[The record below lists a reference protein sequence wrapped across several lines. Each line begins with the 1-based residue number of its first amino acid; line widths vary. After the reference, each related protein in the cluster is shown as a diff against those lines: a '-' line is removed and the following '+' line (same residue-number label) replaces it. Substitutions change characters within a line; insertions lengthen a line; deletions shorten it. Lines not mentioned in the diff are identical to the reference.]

1 MTVPFFDQFTSIVSG
16 ENGNT
21 QLLLVCST
29 TAAVSLYFARPML
42 TGATLAKKET
52 LPPMAPRTRSEFAEK
67 FFSFQAPFYLLDIAR
82 EMKQPLYGLPIAPP
96 GLRMYVVSDHRLA
109 RTILEDPKSIKP
121 SLGYG
126 LFAATAGGENFFTAE
141 GQRFKHVRKSTN
153 VAFAPQN
160 VKRMVDIVDDVV
172 SNWSA
177 TKLEPICIEKNE
189 AINIDA
195 ELARITMDV
204 LGRVAFDYKFSSEEM
219 DTMSNALNIA
229 FFEFGLTAG
238 KSIFRQLSITSWMY
252 ASHRNGVKASKELQS
267 LCRKILDS
275 HRSQRDDVRT
285 DTVIYLIANDLDYKS
300 EEERIRD
307 MVVYVA
313 GGYDTTSQTLNWI
326 MLELARNPK
335 EQTKLWSALKSC
347 ASDDEARNCTVLK
360 NVIREGLRL
369 HPAAALGS
377 LREIARDIPVPDSKL
392 VVPAKSWCFVPYL
405 VVQRNGDVYND
416 PDSFIPDRWTNP
428 SEAAMKAFLSFSA
441 GRRGCQ
447 GQALANTELSVVLA
461 KLCSRYEFSVE
472 EEGEVQWCVTLKA
485 VGTKLRAKRR

>member
-1 MTVPFFDQFTSIVSG
+1 MLVSG

-29 TAAVSLYFARPML
+29 TAAVSLYFAWPML
-42 TGATLAKKET
+42 TGSTRIKKET
-52 LPPMAPRTRSEFAEK
+52 LPPMAPRTSSEFADH

-96 GLRMYVVSDHRLA
+96 GLGMYVVSDHRLA
-109 RTILEDPKSIKP
+109 RTILEDPKSTKP

-172 SNWSA
+172 SNWSQM
-177 TKLEPICIEKNE
+177 KLEPICIDRNE
-189 AINIDA
+189 AINIGT

-204 LGRVAFDYKFSSEEM
+204 LGQVAFDYKFSSEER

-229 FFEFGLTAG
+229 FFEFGLMAP
-238 KSIFRQLSITSWMY
+238 KSIWRQLSITSWMF
-252 ASHRNGVKASKELQS
+252 ASHRNGVKASKELQG

-275 HRSQRDDVRT
+275 HRSQKEVRK
-285 DTVIYLIANDLDYKS
+285 DTVIYLIANDPDYKS

-313 GGYDTTSQTLNWI
+313 GGYDTTSQTLSWTL
-326 MLELARNPK
+326 LELARNPK
-335 EQTKLWSALKSC
+335 EQTKLWSALKTCS
-347 ASDDEARNCTVLK
+347 SDGEARNCAALK
-360 NVIREGLRL
+360 NVIKEGLRL

-377 LREIARDIPVPDSKL
+377 LREIARDIPVPDSNL
-392 VVPAKSWCFVPYL
+392 IVPSKAWCFVPFL
-405 VVQRNGDVYND
+405 VVQRNGDVYDD
-416 PDSFIPDRWTNP
+416 PDSFVPARWENP
-428 SEAAMKAFLSFSA
+428 SEAALKAFLSFSA

-461 KLCSRYEFSVE
+461 QLCSRYEFSVE
-472 EEGEVQWCVTLKA
+472 DEGEVQWCVTLKA

>member
-1 MTVPFFDQFTSIVSG
+1 MVPFFDHLTSMVSE

-29 TAAVSLYFARPML
+29 TAAVSLYFAWPML
-42 TGATLAKKET
+42 TGSSRAKNET
-52 LPPMAPRTRSEFAEK
+52 LPPMAPRTRSEFVDH

-82 EMKQPLYGLPIAPP
+82 EMKQPLYGLPSAPP

-153 VAFAPQN
+153 AAFAPQN
-160 VKRMVDIVDDVV
+160 VKRMVGIVDDVV
-172 SNWSA
+172 TKWSR
-177 TKLEPICIEKNE
+177 TKLEPICIENDK
-189 AINIDA
+189 AINIDR

-204 LGRVAFDYKFSSEEM
+204 LGQVAFDYKFSLEEM

-229 FFEFGLTAG
+229 FFEFGLVAP

-252 ASHRNGVKASKELQS
+252 ASHRNGVKASKELQA
-267 LCRKILDS
+267 LCRKILNS
-275 HRSQRDDVRT
+275 HQSQREARK
-285 DTVIYLIANDLDYKS
+285 DTVIYLIANDPDYSS

-326 MLELARNPK
+326 LLELARNPK
-335 EQTKLWSALKSC
+335 EQSKLWSALEKCS
-347 ASDDEARNCTVLK
+347 SDDEARNCPALK

-377 LREIARDIPVPDSKL
+377 LREIARDISVPDSKL
-392 VVPAKSWCFVPYL
+392 IVPAKSWCFMPYL
-405 VVQRNGDVYND
+405 VVQRNENVYDD
-416 PDSFIPDRWTNP
+416 PDSFIPNRWENP
-428 SEAAMKAFLSFSA
+428 SEAAMKAFLSFSV

-461 KLCSRYEFSVE
+461 QLCSRYEFSVE
-472 EEGEVQWCVTLKA
+472 DEGEVRWVVTLKA

>member
-1 MTVPFFDQFTSIVSG
+1 MVASLFDHFKSMVSG
-16 ENGNT
+16 VSGNT

-29 TAAVSLYFARPML
+29 TAAVSLYFAWPML
-42 TGATLAKKET
+42 TGSARVKNET
-52 LPPMAPRTRSEFAEK
+52 LPPMAPRTRSEFAEQ

-82 EMKQPLYGLPIAPP
+82 EVKQPLYGLPISPP

-126 LFAATAGGENFFTAE
+126 LFSATAGGENFFTAE

-153 VAFAPQN
+153 VAFAHQN
-160 VKRMVDIVDDVV
+160 VKRMTDIVQAAVCT
-172 SNWSA
+172 W
-177 TKLEPICIEKNE
+177 TREKLEPICIERNE
-189 AINIDA
+189 AINIDT
-195 ELARITMDV
+195 ELARITMDI
-204 LGRVAFDYKFSSEEM
+204 LGQVAFDYKFSSKEM

-238 KSIFRQLSITSWMY
+238 KSIWRQLPFTAWMF
-252 ASHRNGVKASKELQS
+252 ASHRKGVKASKELQG
-267 LCRKILDS
+267 LCRNILDI
-275 HRSQRDDVRT
+275 HRSQENVRT
-285 DTVIYLIANDLDYKS
+285 DTVIYLIANDPDYRN
-300 EEERIRD
+300 EEEQIRD

-326 MLELARNPK
+326 LLELARNPT
-335 EQTKLWSALKSC
+335 EQNKLWSALVKCS
-347 ASDDEARNCTVLK
+347 SDDEARNCAALR

-377 LREIARDIPVPDSKL
+377 LRETARDIPVPDSKL
-392 VVPAKSWCFVPYL
+392 IVPAKSWCFSPYL
-405 VVQRNGDVYND
+405 VIQRNGDVYDD
-416 PDSFIPDRWTNP
+416 PDSFKPARWVDP
-428 SEAAMKAFLSFSA
+428 SEEALKCFLSFSA

-447 GQALANTELSVVLA
+447 GQALANTELSVTLA
-461 KLCSRYEFSVE
+461 HLCSTYEFCVE
-472 EEGEVQWCVTLKA
+472 DEGEVQWCVTLRA

>member
-1 MTVPFFDQFTSIVSG
+1 MVAFFDHFTSMVSG

-21 QLLLVCST
+21 QLILVCAT
-29 TAAVSLYFARPML
+29 TAAVSLYFAWPML
-42 TGATLAKKET
+42 TGSTRIKDET
-52 LPPMAPRTRSEFAEK
+52 LPPMAPRTRSDFVDH

-96 GLRMYVVSDHRLA
+96 GLKMYVVSDHRLA
-109 RTILEDPKSIKP
+109 RTILEDPKSMKP

-126 LFAATAGGENFFTAE
+126 LFAATSGGENFFTAE

-160 VKRMVDIVDDVV
+160 VKRMINIVDDVV
-172 SNWSA
+172 SKWSRE
-177 TKLEPICIEKNE
+177 KLEPICIERNQ
-189 AINIDA
+189 AINIDS

-204 LGRVAFDYKFSSEEM
+204 LGQVAFDYKLSSEEM

-238 KSIFRQLSITSWMY
+238 KSIWRQLSITSWMF
-252 ASHRNGVKASKELQS
+252 ASHRNGVKASKELQG
-267 LCRKILDS
+267 LCCKILNI
-275 HRSQRDDVRT
+275 HRSQKEEVRT
-285 DTVIYLIANDLDYKS
+285 DTVIYLINNDPDYKS
-300 EEERIRD
+300 DQERIRD

-326 MLELARNPK
+326 LLELARNPK
-335 EQTKLWSALKSC
+335 EQTNLWSALEKCS
-347 ASDDEARNCTVLK
+347 SDDEARNCPALK

-377 LREIARDIPVPDSKL
+377 LRETARDIPVPDSKL
-392 VVPAKSWCFVPYL
+392 NVPAKSWCFVPYF
-405 VVQRNGDVYND
+405 VVQRNGDVYED
-416 PDSFIPDRWTNP
+416 PDSFIPDRWVNP
-428 SEAAMKAFLSFSA
+428 SEAALKAFLSFSS

-461 KLCSRYEFSVE
+461 QLCSRYEFSVE
-472 EEGEVQWCVTLKA
+472 DEGKAQWCVTLKA
-485 VGTKLRAKRR
+485 VSTKLRAKRR